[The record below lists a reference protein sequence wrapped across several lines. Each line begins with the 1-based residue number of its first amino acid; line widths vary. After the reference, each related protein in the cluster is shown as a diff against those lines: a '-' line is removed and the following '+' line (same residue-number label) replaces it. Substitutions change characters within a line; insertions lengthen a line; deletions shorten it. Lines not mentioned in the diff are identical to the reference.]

1 MTEVALEQ
9 FGKIDVLVNDA
20 GIIGVSQ
27 WRERETPSDED
38 WAQVYAVNARGM
50 VITSEIVSGN
60 MKARN
65 VGNSISLA

>member
-27 WRERETPSDED
+27 WVGAGDSKR
-38 WAQVYAVNARGM
+38 RGL
-50 VITSEIVSGN
+50 G
-60 MKARN
+60 AGLRR
-65 VGNSISLA
+65 